1 VKDRDVKIDGEKIRD
16 EGTNAMLRGRRGG
29 GKSAK
34 AEMVDK

>member
-1 VKDRDVKIDGEKIRD
+1 MKIDGEKIKG
-16 EGTNAMLRGRRGG
+16 EGTNAKLRGRRGG